1 MVKPRLALGYSILLT
16 VVLFSTFISS
26 SLALGPRVEASAGL
40 SYHLAPPLVKPSQAP
55 ELSPTV
61 VSATREGKAAGPI
74 SVIALLVEFK
84 NLNHTLSREEVKDK
98 VIGKVSEYYRE
109 ASNGLA
115 WVVGDVAGWYKLSQT
130 VSYYGRDGRMVD
142 DPNFDGVIDSWWLI
156 RDAVAAADPD
166 VDFAQYDYVVVVHAG
181 YGQESSRVSDDLWS
195 VAYWGGVWVKTNDG
209 KSVYGGVI
217 APELE
222 DRGADP
228 FGVYCHEL
236 AHLVGL
242 PDLYGEGGAKNWV
255 DRWSLMD
262 RGLWNGDPPGSS
274 PAHPDAWSKL
284 KLAWA
289 SGSQVA
295 QVNASLKMNLTLTT
309 TGSQEGEYRVV
320 KVPVDQYRYYL
331 VEARAKRGF
340 DAALPGEGVLIYS
353 INEKLTPGDGR
364 VRLLDGHGETA
375 TLNDASY
382 QPGEGYVDS
391 ANSIRI
397 QILTQQGDGY
407 LVMVDRSGP
416 APDIAVTKVYFQP
429 TAVQEN
435 ETVTILGAVANL
447 GVKAANN
454 FKLNLY
460 INDQPY
466 KTFTLSLK
474 PGANATVQA
483 DWVAK
488 SGLNKVRL
496 ALDRSTVQGD
506 ANPDNDQYTADLPV
520 GYSIIVEVPY
530 NLTVKVNGVEHK
542 PSGDGRVE
550 IPVLGG
556 EVTLELEQTIPLSE
570 GVRAAFKGWS
580 DGDHSNPRK
589 LYVDRTLSLKAL
601 FQKEY
606 RVDVDP
612 GGGAVQG
619 AGWYPEGSEA
629 TVKAVNP
636 TVLEENKHRLLF
648 QGWGGGLQ
656 GSDPTLTFLVNGP
669 VKLQANWKNQYYL
682 TVSSPIGPVSGSGW
696 YDEQAVARFGVE
708 IPVVEE
714 EDTRR
719 TFEGWRGDFAA
730 SAPNGALT
738 MDGPKKVEAVWK
750 VEYKVKVESP
760 YGQPTGSGWYQEG
773 ETAEIA
779 VASMVDH
786 GNGTR
791 HVFQAWRGDVESVEP
806 SIQLKVDRP
815 KHLWAE
821 WSTMYLLTLAV
832 KGVPPSDKLN
842 ITVNG
847 QPLTVNASKPLQ
859 MWVPAGETVTLNA
872 TKTIP
877 AKYGYYMLD
886 RWENA
891 TGTPVES
898 VLTAD
903 NPITVNAVYKPGVG
917 CLIAT
922 ATYGSELTPQVSFL
936 RSFRDTQIME
946 SKAGRS
952 FMNAFNAWYYSFSPN
967 IALWINNH
975 EPSKPPIR
983 GALTPLLSIL
993 TVTAYLYEVFNVN
1006 PEAAALISGLTASLL
1021 IGVVYLSPVGGAVTL
1036 TLSRG
1041 RRVKEVEEW
1050 LKAAV
1055 KVFTLSLGLS
1065 LTAVALGEF
1074 TCNGL
1079 LLSASTATLVLT
1091 SLGLGALTPLT
1102 LTALLKNRTGGLH
1115 VW

>member
-1 MVKPRLALGYSILLT
+1 MNTVTAYMVKPRGNGYGKWMSKILEAYIPFIFISLTLTLT
-16 VVLFSTFISS
+16 VMST
-26 SLALGPRVEASAGL
+26 APRVLADTPLRGGSVAG
-40 SYHLAPPLVKPSQAP
+40 
-55 ELSPTV
+55 
-61 VSATREGKAAGPI
+61 GNI
-74 SVIALLVEFK
+74 SIIVIPVAFK
-84 NLNHTLSREEVKDK
+84 NLEGSVSLETIERRVFVELNDYFQQVSYGRLK
-98 VIGKVSEYYRE
+98 VT
-109 ASNGLA
+109 
-115 WVVGDVAGWYKLSQT
+115 GDVAPGWYRLSKP
-130 VSYYGRDGRMVD
+130 VEWYGE
-142 DPNFDGVIDSWWLI
+142 GVERWESLVY
-156 RDAVAAADPD
+156 DAVRAADHD
-166 VDFAQYDYVVVVHAG
+166 VNYRDYSFIMIVHAG
-181 YGQESSRVSDDLWS
+181 DDESRSLNKTDITSFGTHGRAILQTLDGQL
-195 VAYWGGVWVKTNDG
+195 
-209 KSVYGGVI
+209 
-217 APELE
+217 
-222 DRGADP
+222 P
-228 FGVYCHEL
+228 FGVSCL
-236 AHLVGL
+236 AERDPLGPYAHYLALNLGL
-242 PDLYGEGGAKNWV
+242 PYLHDNWWEVGEWDLMAHGFWAANGSLPVHPTSVAKVKVGWLSEDN
-255 DRWSLMD
+255 
-262 RGLWNGDPPGSS
+262 
-274 PAHPDAWSKL
+274 
-284 KLAWA
+284 
-289 SGSQVA
+289 VA
-295 QVNASLKMNLTLTT
+295 QVGL
-309 TGSQEGEYRVV
+309 GEKKDV
-320 KVPVDQYRYYL
+320 KVAFLEEKPSGVAAVKIPVGEHEYFM
-331 VEARAKRGF
+331 VETRAKRGF
-340 DAALPGEGVLIYS
+340 DAALPDEGVLIYS

-397 QILTQQGDGY
+397 QILTKQGDGY

-556 EVTLELEQTIPLSE
+556 EVTLELEQTIPLGE

-656 GSDPTLTFLVNGP
+656 GSDPTLTFPVNGP

-898 VLTAD
+898 VLTVD